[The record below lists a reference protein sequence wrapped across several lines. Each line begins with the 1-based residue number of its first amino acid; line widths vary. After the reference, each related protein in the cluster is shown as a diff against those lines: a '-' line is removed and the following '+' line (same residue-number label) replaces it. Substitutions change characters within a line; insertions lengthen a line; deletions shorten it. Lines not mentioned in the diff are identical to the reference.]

1 MKNEHERGSGSSRRV
16 TQIIVLCM
24 VVILIVSVM
33 QSEVMT
39 SSGDD
44 DLHSRTQSTEMA
56 SEGGYSI
63 FHETMADMTWQEV
76 ERAAEEGAVVLIA
89 GAVIEEHGPHMV
101 NGIDT
106 YLGYITCKLIRR
118 ELESRG
124 IQALIVPPFYWGIN
138 GHSQQFPGTFTVS
151 PETMKAILH
160 DIFSSLKSWNF
171 DTVFYFNSH
180 GEGAHI
186 SNGIQAVLN
195 ARDELG
201 MDVRYLLSESDRDRM
216 GISGKEQFVLV
227 HEAPPLEMP
236 EYADI
241 HAGAFETGVV
251 AAYFPGLVNEELAR
265 TLEPTKLAWEDLGR
279 WAQDVRGVTPL
290 GYLGDPADFD
300 ATEARTYWD
309 AVCRMAADAI
319 EAYVSK

>member
-1 MKNEHERGSGSSRRV
+1 MTNQHDHRSGNDRRV
-16 TQIIVLCM
+16 LRGVIASMCIIT
-24 VVILIVSVM
+24 VIY
-33 QSEVMT
+33 VMT
-39 SSGDD
+39 SEALTRGHNDNFHNGMQGDGTVSD
-44 DLHSRTQSTEMA
+44 
-56 SEGGYSI
+56 GGYSI

-106 YLGYITCKLIRR
+106 YLGYIMCKLIRR

-124 IQALIVPPFYWGIN
+124 INALIVPPFYWGIN
-138 GHSQQFPGTFTVS
+138 GHSQQFPGTFTVT

-160 DIFSSLKSWNF
+160 DIYSSLKSWNLN
-171 DTVFYFNSH
+171 TVFYFNSH
-180 GEGAHI
+180 GESAHI
-186 SNGIQAVLN
+186 FNGIQAILN
-195 ARDELG
+195 ARDELE
-201 MDVRYLLSESDRDRM
+201 MDVRYLLSESDRARM
-216 GISGKEQFVLV
+216 GISNNAPFVLV
-227 HEAPPLEMP
+227 YEGPSIEMP
-236 EYADI
+236 EFPDI

-290 GYLGDPADFD
+290 GYLGDPADYD
-300 ATEARTYWD
+300 AMEARTYWD
-309 AVCRMAADAI
+309 ALCRMAADAI
-319 EAYVSK
+319 EAYLKK